1 MVFVI
6 TSTALAGVILAIN
19 AQPHNRGLQRR
30 KRCKG
35 KRCIHLF

>member
-19 AQPHNRGLQRR
+19 AQPHNRRPHRR
-30 KRCKG
+30 DRAKG